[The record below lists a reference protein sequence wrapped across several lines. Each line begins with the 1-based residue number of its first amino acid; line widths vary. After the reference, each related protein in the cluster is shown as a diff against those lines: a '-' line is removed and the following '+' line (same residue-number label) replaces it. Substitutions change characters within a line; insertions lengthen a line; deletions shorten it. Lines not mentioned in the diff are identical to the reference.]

1 MDFLFRMMKASIVIL
16 LSLGILLTGVGVAY
30 TTHEA
35 RQLQNELQSLLKEKD
50 ALRNEWTQLL
60 LEQSV
65 WATDARIDSVA
76 RTLLGMSVPTSTD
89 MMVLTP

>member
-1 MDFLFRMMKASIVIL
+1 MDFLFRTMTASIVTL
-16 LSLGILLTGVGVAY
+16 LWLGILLTGIGVAY

-35 RQLQNELQSLLKEKD
+35 RGLQDELQSLLKEKD

-65 WATDARIDSVA
+65 WATDARLDSVA
-76 RTLLGMSVPTSTD
+76 RTLLGMSVPTNTT
-89 MMVLTP
+89 MVVTAP

>member
-1 MDFLFRMMKASIVIL
+1 MDFLFRTMKASIVVL

-35 RQLQNELQSLLKEKD
+35 RALQNELQSLLKEKD
-50 ALRNEWTQLL
+50 ALRNQWTQLL

-65 WATDARIDSVA
+65 WATDARVDSVA
-76 RTLLGMSVPTSTD
+76 RTVLGMSVPDHTA
-89 MMVLTP
+89 MVVLTP